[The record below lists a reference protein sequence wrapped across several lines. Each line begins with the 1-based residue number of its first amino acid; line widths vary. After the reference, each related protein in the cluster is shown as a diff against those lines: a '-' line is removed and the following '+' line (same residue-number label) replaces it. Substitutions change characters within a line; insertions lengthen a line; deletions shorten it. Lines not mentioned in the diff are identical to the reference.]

1 MCHALYETT
10 DNEGAG
16 KLLVTF
22 RSVRHASPTGQHEQ
36 CMHHDATKV
45 ATETMWQCH
54 GRIKRAELENERDWT
69 CQTTWSWCIKET
81 RRVSR
86 QTSHQEHNVES
97 RHGFASQDSSRTW
110 SVTCIFRRP
119 SAVYLVSTTGTTA
132 PLRGFRPD
140 PGERLRRADFA
151 ASAAALLLI

>member
-1 MCHALYETT
+1 MRCTRQQTT
-10 DNEGAG
+10 RAQESYSSLFAVYG
-16 KLLVTF
+16 
-22 RSVRHASPTGQHEQ
+22 
-36 CMHHDATKV
+36 MHHPQDNTSNVCITMRQRSQLKRCGNVTDESKEQSWKTK
-45 ATETMWQCH
+45 EI
-54 GRIKRAELENERDWT
+54 GPI

-97 RHGFASQDSSRTW
+97 RHGSASQDSSRTW

-119 SAVYLVSTTGTTA
+119 SAVYLVSSTGRTA